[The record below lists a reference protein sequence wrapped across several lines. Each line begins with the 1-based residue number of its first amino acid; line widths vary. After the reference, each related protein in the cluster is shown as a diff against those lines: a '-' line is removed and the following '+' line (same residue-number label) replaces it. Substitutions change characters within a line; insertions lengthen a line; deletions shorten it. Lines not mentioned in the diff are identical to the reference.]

1 MLRIGVKVPN
11 IDGMKLLKKELLF
24 FDKIIIDEEL
34 YVQNTKNIELLSQL
48 AGIKIGQN
56 ISYWNSSLEFLED
69 KGVIEFL
76 DFNKFLSES
85 KNVLSEQQLKVLTDS
100 KSFNHGLI
108 DIKNSLKELHE
119 MGTKKAKFKNI
130 DENINALKKLFQHQF
145 TNEEIRTQLYSE
157 MANLVFKEKN
167 FTPIYFEFPEAIEY
181 QKKNTN
187 DAVSFILKK
196 IPLPSEQT
204 TFEKILE
211 FKNNEDCMLKL
222 QRLRKFSNELD
233 ITPENFKFKEE
244 EFVYLLN
251 EYKNHISNLDIKFKD
266 SKIQIIVVQSAKF
279 IENLLKLNWSDIAK
293 SVFDIKKHKA
303 EYLIAES
310 KAPGKEL
317 AYIHKIESELI

>member
-1 MLRIGVKVPN
+1 
-11 IDGMKLLKKELLF
+11 
-24 FDKIIIDEEL
+24 
-34 YVQNTKNIELLSQL
+34 
-48 AGIKIGQN
+48 
-56 ISYWNSSLEFLED
+56 
-69 KGVIEFL
+69 
-76 DFNKFLSES
+76 
-85 KNVLSEQQLKVLTDS
+85 
-100 KSFNHGLI
+100 
-108 DIKNSLKELHE
+108 